1 MKHIYD
7 MAALMHRTGIT
18 DYVELQKQGYDVIFY
33 LKEKQKILQS
43 QVEELQQEIDQI
55 ESNSKKIK
63 TGFLGDSVPSFCEL
77 FEASLRSA
85 EDKYSKEDDDST
97 YDSSSEDDSSCD
109 SSYDDD
115 FGPNMGFDESR
126 ISEPGY
132 CYIGT

>member
-7 MAALMHRTGIT
+7 MAALMHKTGIT

-43 QVEELQQEIDQI
+43 QVEELQQEIDRI
-55 ESNSKKIK
+55 ENDSKDNNKTNNIFSSYNSANHSNSVRN
-63 TGFLGDSVPSFCEL
+63 FHL
-77 FEASLRSA
+77 
-85 EDKYSKEDDDST
+85 
-97 YDSSSEDDSSCD
+97 DDSSDYHD
-109 SSYDDD
+109 SSYYDD
-115 FGPNMGFDESR
+115 FGPNMGLDESR